1 MKDEKGR
8 LTSVRRD
15 ILKIAIPLMGSS
27 VFNMLYSFAD
37 LAWIGR
43 LGKDA
48 VASVTLA
55 MSLYNMNYIL
65 NEIFGVSSMVFLS
78 RSWGRKDLKS
88 FESIGRQIVIYKFLA
103 GLLLLVLTYPLS
115 PLFLSWLGSG
125 KIPSSSAV
133 SYYRIM
139 ALFLPFSFLMGTMMT
154 TFRSIGDTKTLF
166 YVVAFG
172 SISNMFLDPVFIFTL
187 KMGVSGSALASGTC
201 STASMVLGF
210 LLAKKKWNVWLL
222 RYAKLDLGVLRK
234 ILVIGGPSLID
245 SVNWNVTRVA
255 MVKIFSMY
263 GVLAT
268 ATFGIFTRT
277 IDTAWMIGFALEGAI
292 TTLVGQNL
300 GRRDSSK
307 ALEVFSEGLKIGL
320 LIGTVVSIV
329 VFMFSTPIASLFSK
343 DPHLVR
349 SSSLFL
355 RYTSFGFFF
364 MYVMNVSYGTLVGGG
379 RTIDTMFISLL
390 SNWAF
395 RIPLMF
401 ILKALGFGY
410 NALGLVIAFSI
421 AFGSLVGLFMINKK
435 RWLKFEV

>member
-15 ILKIAIPLMGSS
+15 ILKIAIPSMGSS

-187 KMGVSGSALASGTC
+187 KMGVSGSALASGIC

-307 ALEVFSEGLKIGL
+307 ALEVFS
-320 LIGTVVSIV
+320 
-329 VFMFSTPIASLFSK
+329 VFISFSQI
-343 DPHLVR
+343 HLVW
-349 SSSLFL
+349 LFL
-355 RYTSFGFFF
+355 HVRYERLLRNTRRRWEDDRYDVHQPFEQLGFQNTSDVHLEGPWFRIQRARPRDS
-364 MYVMNVSYGTLVGGG
+364 VLDSLWIVGGAFHDQQEKVAEIRG
-379 RTIDTMFISLL
+379 LNRISNPL
-390 SNWAF
+390 SFKTVLSEPVLAHDNRVFLA
-395 RIPLMF
+395 
-401 ILKALGFGY
+401 G
-410 NALGLVIAFSI
+410 
-421 AFGSLVGLFMINKK
+421 
-435 RWLKFEV
+435 